1 MVEVRRVDLP
11 GLGVLH
17 SIVTHDALEI
27 SVVAHRAGTSD
38 LIVRRDDQ
46 ETPVVTARLENDE
59 ARTLAELLGG
69 TRIIESIADL
79 EAMPG
84 LPIGWVAV
92 DEGDPVAGNELGS
105 IDAFDGDSVQI
116 IAVVRGDDVHA
127 SPAPDFR
134 VRAGDML
141 VAVGAPHRLAHAF
154 RIASGPRS
162 APEERD
168 A

>member
-1 MVEVRRVDLP
+1 MVDVRRVELP

-27 SVVAHRAGTSD
+27 SVVAHRTGTSD
-38 LIVRRDDQ
+38 LIVRRDDE

-59 ARTLAELLGG
+59 ARTLADLLGG
-69 TRIIESIADL
+69 TRIIESIVDL
-79 EAMPG
+79 DAMPG

-92 DEGDPVAGNELGS
+92 DEGDSVAGHELGS
-105 IDAFDGDSVQI
+105 VDAFPAEGVQI
-116 IAVVRGDDVHA
+116 IAVVRGDEVHA
-127 SPAPDFR
+127 PPAPEFR
-134 VRAGDML
+134 VEAGDML

-154 RIASGPRS
+154 RAASGPRTGV
-162 APEERD
+162 EERD